1 MEIELILFAV
11 WCFLMAMA
19 GGLVGL
25 VLGNT
30 RLPATLIVSSSVAA
44 GTGANLIISAV
55 AAATAA
61 VTHIRAGR
69 VNWKLF
75 AWMAPPS
82 IAFGF
87 AGGYLSGELPRRAL
101 LIVIAVVLAQASY
114 TMFRFKPRAPSAGA
128 EPAADDDEPFDKRA
142 ALLTGAGVGFLGGV
156 VGLILGSLRMPA
168 MIKYVHI
175 PAARA
180 AGTNLTVGFFV
191 GVAGALGHL
200 PSQAPDWNVALVGG
214 LASIPGAIIG
224 SRLTGKLSEKQLIRA
239 LAWILLAVTI
249 SILVEVV
256 RG

>member
-1 MEIELILFAV
+1 MTIELLLFAV
-11 WCFLMAMA
+11 WAFLMATA

-30 RLPATLIVSSSVAA
+30 RLPATLAVSSSVAA

-61 VTHIRAGR
+61 IAHIRAGR

-82 IAFGF
+82 IVFGF

-101 LIVIAVVLAQASY
+101 LLVIAAVLAQASY
-114 TMFRFKPRAPSAGA
+114 AMFRFRPVRRASDG
-128 EPAADDDEPFDKRA
+128 DDEDGDEPFDKRA
-142 ALLTGAGVGFLGGV
+142 AVLTGGLVGFLGGV

-168 MIKYVHI
+168 LIKYVHV

-200 PSQAPDWNVALVGG
+200 PSEPPDWKVALVGG
-214 LASIPGAIIG
+214 IASVPGALLG
-224 SRLTGKLSEKQLIRA
+224 SRLTGKLSETQLIRA
-239 LAWILLAVTI
+239 LAWILAVVAI
-249 SILVEVV
+249 SIVVEAFA
-256 RG
+256 R